1 MSTPLLLALIGVL
14 IALSG
19 FFSGAEI
26 ALVSA
31 DRLKLRT
38 DAERGRRG
46 AALALKMLGQPTRM
60 LGTCL
65 IGTNLC
71 AISLATLGTQVALDH
86 TDLHPSLAFLVVVP
100 FTLTLGEM
108 VPKAV
113 YQYHADSI
121 VPYLVFPLRLL
132 SWIFAPALWLFEA
145 IARLAGGADHGER
158 PVSRA
163 GILLLLD
170 ASDDP
175 NLSAADKAMIRR
187 VFAFTEAVVEDAM
200 VPLIHVVAVPE
211 TMSCGEAVEQM
222 IKSGHSRLPVYRER
236 VDDMTGVILHQDLM
250 NTADWSLP
258 VSEIARTP
266 LFVPE
271 TKRVDH
277 LLLDLRRARIRM
289 AVAVDEYGGSVGI
302 ITVEDLLEEIV
313 GDIEDESDSERAR
326 VRRVGEHEWI
336 VLGHAESE
344 HLEAH
349 IGLELPDGDFETVA
363 GYILSKTGRIPKS
376 GEQVPLG
383 NHLLTVNKANERAIL
398 EVHIRRTK
406 R

>member
-19 FFSGAEI
+19 FFSGSEI

-31 DRLKLRT
+31 DRLKLRA
-38 DAERGRRG
+38 DAERGRHG

-71 AISLATLGTQVALDH
+71 AISLATLGTQLALDH
-86 TDLHPSLAFLVVVP
+86 TNLHPSLAFLVVVP

-121 VPYLVFPLRLL
+121 VTYLVFPLRLL
-132 SWIFAPALWLFEA
+132 SWIFGPALWCFEA

-211 TMSCGEAVEQM
+211 TMSCGEAVEKM

-250 NTADWSLP
+250 NTSDWSLP

-376 GEQVPLG
+376 GEQIPLG

-398 EVHIRRTK
+398 EVHIRRTQ

>member
-1 MSTPLLLALIGVL
+1 MLLLMIGVL
-14 IALSG
+14 VLLSG
-19 FFSGAEI
+19 FFSGSEI

-31 DRLKLRT
+31 DRLKLNA

-46 AALALKMLGQPTRM
+46 SIIALTMLKQPTRM
-60 LGTCL
+60 LSTCL

-71 AISLATLGTQVALDH
+71 AISIATLGTQLALNH
-86 TDLHPSLAFLVVVP
+86 TDIHPSLAFLAVVP
-100 FTLTLGEM
+100 FTLTLCEM

-113 YQYHADSI
+113 YQYHADEL
-121 VPYLVFPLRLL
+121 VPYVVYPLRLL
-132 SWIFAPALWLFEA
+132 SVLFAPALWFFEVV
-145 IARLAGGADHGER
+145 ARVAGGADHVER
-158 PVSRA
+158 PVSQA
-163 GILLLLD
+163 DILLLLD

-187 VFAFTEAVVEDAM
+187 VFAFTEAVVEEAM

-211 TMSCGEAVEQM
+211 TMPCSEAVEQM

-236 VDDMTGVILHQDLM
+236 VDDITGVVLHQDLM
-250 NTADWSLP
+250 NTVDWSRP

-277 LLLDLRRARIRM
+277 LLLDLRRARLRM

-326 VRRVGEHEWI
+326 VRRVGEYEWI
-336 VLGHAESE
+336 ALGHAERE
-344 HLEAH
+344 HIEGH
-349 IGLELPDGDFETVA
+349 VGFELPDGDFETIA
-363 GYILSKTGRIPKS
+363 GYILSRTGRIPRS
-376 GEQVPLG
+376 GDQVPIG
-383 NHLLTVNKANERAIL
+383 NYMLTVNKANDRAIL
-398 EVHIRRTK
+398 EVHIRK
-406 R
+406 AKD